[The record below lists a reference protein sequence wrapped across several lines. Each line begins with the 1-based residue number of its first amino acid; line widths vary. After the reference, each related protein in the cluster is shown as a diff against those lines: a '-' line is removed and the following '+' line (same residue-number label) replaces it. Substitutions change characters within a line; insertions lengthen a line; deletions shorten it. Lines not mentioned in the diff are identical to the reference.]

1 MRLKS
6 FTISQLID
14 YIGKDLFYIKGKQAY
29 FTNSDQKISRA
40 QLLQLAQMKKCNE
53 DLKYAKQHYNELDD
67 EDKAWVDEELAFEK
81 ELENE

>member
-29 FTNSDQKISRA
+29 FTDSDQKISRA
-40 QLLQLAQMKKCNE
+40 QLLQLAQMKKCKVY
-53 DLKYAKQHYNELDD
+53 L
-67 EDKAWVDEELAFEK
+67 
-81 ELENE
+81 